1 MKDMFKYS
9 LYTACLSLAL
19 VGSQHAAA
27 ANLII
32 NGDFSATN
40 GGIINQQIGAANTA
54 VGGGATASVTGW
66 VSGSITDPLT
76 PRSGSA
82 SNLNFIFGPGDAGT
96 IGALT
101 KYTPQGVEF
110 PAYITDPSPTAN
122 PTGGNTRMVLYS
134 TTNTQGPL
142 GVDTIPSS
150 SPAGGNY
157 VALDGSADVGPLS
170 QQLSGLTIGNQYDL
184 SFYWAAAQQQGYQAP
199 QGLTELL
206 KVTLGG
212 QSISTDQ
219 ISYAQY
225 TFQDW
230 RKVTMTF
237 TADAV
242 DPILSFLSVGTP
254 DGLPPFA
261 LLDGVSLEAVPEP
274 SSCFIGALS
283 LAGLLLRRRRNAV
296 TA

>member
-1 MKDMFKYS
+1 MKATNKY
-9 LYTACLSLAL
+9 LLLAACTQLAL
-19 VGSQHAAA
+19 LGSPQAHAV
-27 ANLII
+27 NLIT
-32 NGDFSATN
+32 NGDFSTTDF
-40 GGIINQQIGAANTA
+40 GIINQQIGAANSA
-54 VGGGATASVTGW
+54 VGGGATAGVTGW
-66 VSGSITDPLT
+66 VSGSIAAPLT
-76 PRSGSA
+76 PRTGA
-82 SNLNFIFGPGDAGT
+82 QSNLNFIFGPGDAGT

-110 PAYITDPSPTAN
+110 PTYTTNPSPGPLDAS
-122 PTGGNTRMVLYS
+122 GSNTRLVLYS

-142 GVDTIPSS
+142 GLNTIPAS
-150 SPAGGNY
+150 SPVGGNY

-170 QQLSGLTIGNQYDL
+170 QQLTGLTIGNQYDL

-206 KVTLGG
+206 KVSLGG
-212 QSISTDQ
+212 QSISTEQ

-237 TADAV
+237 TADSV
-242 DPILSFLSVGTP
+242 NPILSFLSVGTP

-274 SSCFIGALS
+274 SAALLGALGA
-283 LAGLLLRRRRNAV
+283 LALLRRRRA
-296 TA
+296 